1 MAAFRPLLC
10 ALAAAGMVA
19 ASALTASAMG
29 TARIHHIDGTE
40 SRYPGVTVAIAGSTL
55 RLRSPDHQGT
65 LVIDRAACSHD
76 GSLLKCLP
84 TSVVLRQHGT
94 SRPMALESGTIY
106 FNFTADPQTLSY
118 SSRQVRPH
126 GVLLSLHTLRGTL
139 INLDGTIDS
148 GVPASGEPAQ

>member
-1 MAAFRPLLC
+1 MIVFRSLWCAVAAVWMIV
-10 ALAAAGMVA
+10 ASTAA
-19 ASALTASAMG
+19 ASATG

-40 SRYPGVTVAIAGSTL
+40 SRYPGVMVAIVGTTL
-55 RLRSPDHQGT
+55 HLRSPDHQGT
-65 LVIDRAACSHD
+65 LIIERAACSHD

-118 SSRQVRPH
+118 SSRLVRPH
-126 GVLLSLHTLRGTL
+126 GVVLSLHTLRGTL